1 MLKQFSSN
9 ARKLNRVIS
18 KINPQNLVNLDLSGS
33 LLDIEI
39 PTNKSFQSRA
49 RNTVFNPITNIH
61 SLNTQSFLTSS
72 LLNVD
77 LPSSQSFQSQTRSNP
92 NPIKLV
98 NNTNTINDF
107 HSEIFEYSARNI
119 ERAVDVFDS
128 VNNTLT
134 IYNVNLAY
142 GTEEPTSYNF
152 EVFLFGL
159 KIPSDYTV
167 KQIGNDV
174 VVTLLDNYIDFENT
188 QASDIYVIG
197 KLANVQITTEELGDL
212 ITEDDNFDIII

>member
-33 LLDIEI
+33 LLNIEI

-72 LLNVD
+72 LLNID

-92 NPIKLV
+92 NPTKLV
-98 NNTNTINDF
+98 NNANTINDF

-119 ERAVDVFDS
+119 ERAVDAIDS

-167 KQIGNDV
+167 KQIENDV

-188 QASDIYVIG
+188 LANDIYVIG
-197 KLANVQITTEELGDL
+197 KLVDIELDTENDIDIL
-212 ITEDDNFDIII
+212 TENDENIII

>member
-33 LLDIEI
+33 LLNIEI

-72 LLNVD
+72 LLNID

-92 NPIKLV
+92 NPTKLV
-98 NNTNTINDF
+98 NNANTINDF

-119 ERAVDVFDS
+119 ERAVDAIDS

-167 KQIGNDV
+167 KQIENDV

-188 QASDIYVIG
+188 LASDIYVIG
-197 KLANVQITTEELGDL
+197 KLVDIELDTENDIDIL
-212 ITEDDNFDIII
+212 TENDENIII

>member
-72 LLNVD
+72 LLNID

-92 NPIKLV
+92 NPTKLV
-98 NNTNTINDF
+98 NNANTINDF

-119 ERAVDVFDS
+119 ERAVDAIDS

-167 KQIGNDV
+167 KQIENDV

-188 QASDIYVIG
+188 LASDIYVIG
-197 KLANVQITTEELGDL
+197 KLVDIELDTENDIDIL
-212 ITEDDNFDIII
+212 TENDENIII

>member
-72 LLNVD
+72 LLNID

-92 NPIKLV
+92 NPTKLV
-98 NNTNTINDF
+98 NNANTINDF

-119 ERAVDVFDS
+119 ERAVDAIDS

-167 KQIGNDV
+167 KQIENDV

-188 QASDIYVIG
+188 LASDIYVIG
-197 KLANVQITTEELGDL
+197 KLVDIELD
-212 ITEDDNFDIII
+212 TEDDIDILTENGENIII